1 MTDNEFDKN
10 LFDKKI
16 DKEKAIK
23 KGISHSEH
31 QSYLKGHNTKQAVQ
45 YAKKQVKVSDVS
57 LKTAKR
63 SYILSK
69 KGQGNVKLA
78 KVDLDKAKLDKLI
91 AKKAHKKA
99 IKEMVARSKERQ
111 VVDLKIMVTDL
122 AHKT

>member
-45 YAKKQVKVSDVS
+45 YAKKQVKVSDQNGIF
-57 LKTAKR
+57 L
-63 SYILSK
+63 
-69 KGQGNVKLA
+69 NF
-78 KVDLDKAKLDKLI
+78 
-91 AKKAHKKA
+91 
-99 IKEMVARSKERQ
+99 
-111 VVDLKIMVTDL
+111 
-122 AHKT
+122 